1 MQVNHNTALN
11 RFEIDL
17 GDDMALLEYV
27 QRGEEIAFTHTEV
40 PPAYEGQGVGSRLAK
55 TALEYAKQK
64 GYKVHAL
71 CSFVAGYI
79 QRHPQYQ
86 SLTQ

>member
-1 MQVNHNTALN
+1 MQVNHNTAQT

-17 GDDMALLEYV
+17 GDGMALLEYI
-27 QRGEEIAFTHTEV
+27 QKGKEIAFTHTEV
-40 PPAYEGQGVGSRLAK
+40 PVAYKGQGIGSQLAK
-55 TALEYAKQK
+55 TALEYAKQR
-64 GYKVHAL
+64 GYKVQVR

-79 QRHPQYQ
+79 QRHPEYQ